1 MQLLLETMP
10 DEEERRAKAEE
21 QQLLDT
27 LPKEKKRAYLKEK
40 LKLANQR
47 NARAN
52 FEKRLAFLSYAYKY
66 GEKGRLQSDGVN
78 MTPSKTFDPNDP
90 KSFQGTQL
98 EDYISRN
105 CNSIKRQYDKAVDKL
120 YEK

>member
-1 MQLLLETMP
+1 MS

-47 NARAN
+47 NARV
-52 FEKRLAFLSYAYKY
+52 
-66 GEKGRLQSDGVN
+66 Q
-78 MTPSKTFDPNDP
+78 
-90 KSFQGTQL
+90 
-98 EDYISRN
+98 
-105 CNSIKRQYDKAVDKL
+105 
-120 YEK
+120 

>member
-1 MQLLLETMP
+1 MS

-40 LKLANQR
+40 LKLASQR

-52 FEKRLAFLSYAYKY
+52 FEKRLASLSYAYKY
-66 GEKGRLQSDGVN
+66 GEKGRLQTDGVN

-90 KSFQGTQL
+90 KSFAGTQL

>member
-1 MQLLLETMP
+1 MS

-21 QQLLDT
+21 QKLLDT

-40 LKLANQR
+40 VKLAKQR
-47 NARAN
+47 NARVG
-52 FEKRLAFLSYAYKY
+52 FEKRLASLSYAYKC
-66 GEKGRLQSDGVN
+66 GEKGRLQSDEGLN

-90 KSFQGTQL
+90 KSFQGTRL

-105 CNSIKRQYDKAVDKL
+105 CGSIKRQYDKAVDKL
-120 YEK
+120 YEQS